1 MLELHNM
8 IENNYF
14 IENFE
19 QSPLVIQIVWTSIG
33 ITIFLLFIIIIYLK
47 YLRSILRQNDRSKKK
62 LEKEY
67 ETAIINYL
75 YAGNEIQ
82 EISSEQQSI
91 IDELKSTIS
100 EPFKRDILISTL
112 LKLSYEIS
120 GEMAESIYKLYSQT
134 GLLEYSLAK
143 LRNRKWNIIAEGI
156 IEVTLFQVKEVQD
169 QVKIHINHPKM
180 QVRSAMQLYL
190 VNLFHFEGLDFL
202 NHITTPISEWD
213 QIQLLE
219 VLQLNSTQQVSDIKS
234 WLQSANESVVFFSLK
249 LAKIYNQYGAKNE
262 LIALLDHGNIKIRMD
277 AIHLLSYLNIIEAKI
292 TLKNNFEKLTLEEQI
307 VFFDMMENLYEKT
320 DKPFILENILN
331 PNFEIKFSA
340 LKILK
345 NLNIEE
351 FNSFKDLTLEP
362 EFVRIV
368 KHIESN

>member
-1 MLELHNM
+1 M
-8 IENNYF
+8 IQNNYF

-19 QSPLVIQIVWTSIG
+19 QSPLIIQIVWTSIV
-33 ITIFLLFIIIIYLK
+33 IIIFLLFIIIIYLK
-47 YLRSILRQNDRSKKK
+47 YLRSILRKNDRLRSE
-62 LEKEY
+62 LEKKY
-67 ETAIINYL
+67 ETAVINYL
-75 YAGNEIQ
+75 YAGDERD
-82 EISSEQQSI
+82 EISDEQQSI

-100 EPFKRDILISTL
+100 EPCKRDILISTL

-120 GEMAESIYKLYSQT
+120 GEMAESIHKLYIHT
-134 GLLEYSLAK
+134 GLLDYSLAK
-143 LRNRKWNIIAEGI
+143 LRNRKWNIIADGI
-156 IEVTLFQVKEVQD
+156 REVTLFHVKEVQD
-169 QVKIHINHPKM
+169 QIKIHINHPKI

-219 VLQLNSTQQVSDIKS
+219 VLHLNNNQKVSDIKL
-234 WLQSANESVVFFSLK
+234 WLNSPNESVVFFALK

-262 LIALLDHGNIKIRMD
+262 LIALLNHENIKIRIH

-307 VFFDMMENLYEKT
+307 VFFEMLENLYEKT
-320 DKPFILENILN
+320 DKPFILEHILN
-331 PNFEIKFSA
+331 TNFDIKFSA

-345 NLNIEE
+345 NLNIDE
-351 FNSFKDLTLEP
+351 FNSFKNLTLEP

-368 KHIESN
+368 KYIESN